1 MTNGYIKEVGSRVK
15 EVRQMLKLS
24 VNKFRPD
31 GMSEGVV
38 ENIERGRTINLN
50 ELAINLIC
58 EKHNI
63 NKDYVL
69 NGEGE
74 MFKPKKKRPDD
85 LMGLI
90 GDLDDDIVDGTGKHS
105 EFKEWLVIKTLKM
118 SDDQL
123 DVLKELLL
131 DFSSNEIEGLDKKK
145 YED

>member
-1 MTNGYIKEVGSRVK
+1 MLGIADRVK
-15 EVRQMLKLS
+15 VVRAELNLS
-24 VNKFRPD
+24 QDKFAETLNVARNTIARIEMGDRSPSNRTMADICYTHNVN
-31 GMSEGVV
+31 EQWL
-38 ENIERGRTINLN
+38 RT
-50 ELAINLIC
+50 
-58 EKHNI
+58 
-63 NKDYVL
+63 
-69 NGEGE
+69 GEGE

-90 GDLDDDIVDGTGKHS
+90 GELDDHIVDGTGKHS